1 MILYHIF
8 WRFESCKYWIRSI
21 LRYPLFF
28 FNIFFLSF
36 FFFSFPKLT
45 LGDWN
50 RCQHLWVSNTF
61 MDLFLSS
68 PEGTEDTF
76 LCFFW
81 GLGWE
86 NILSAKATPS
96 TRSNLSVV
104 WDKDI
109 ECLRLRHSGS
119 SLAPQKVQQR
129 EGGQPQLGVL
139 TSLLPALVCWGGPCT
154 SQRKEDGRLSASPCL
169 TQSWLASY
177 ALALPHSHEVIRNPS
192 LRWSGCLSSYW
203 SQDLISPPTS
213 QFPPQSP
220 FLI

>member
-28 FNIFFLSF
+28 FKYFFSFF

-139 TSLLPALVCWGGPCT
+139 TSLLPALVCWGWP
-154 SQRKEDGRLSASPCL
+154 L
-169 TQSWLASY
+169 
-177 ALALPHSHEVIRNPS
+177 H
-192 LRWSGCLSSYW
+192 
-203 SQDLISPPTS
+203 
-213 QFPPQSP
+213 FPA
-220 FLI
+220 